1 MRFFHKLAAI
11 AIPAVCLGLSS
22 CGNSFE
28 KTSTQVT
35 DLQTDLAKRM
45 LDCETAD
52 DVSAIV
58 QYIDEATAEIK
69 EITADIKA
77 GKSDLIKEHKEL
89 TGHDMKHLR
98 ELELESKKAG
108 ALFNDGMQH
117 MSKISGANM
126 KPVQDAVMK
135 YGEAAMELGTVVH
148 EIEVEATK

>member
-28 KTSTQVT
+28 KNSNQVT
-35 DLQTDLAKRM
+35 AIETDLAKRM

-77 GKSDLIKEHKEL
+77 GKSDLINEHKEL
-89 TGHDMKHLR
+89 TGHDMEHLR
-98 ELELESKKAG
+98 ELELEGKKAG
-108 ALFNDGMQH
+108 ALFSDGMQH

-126 KPVQDAVMK
+126 KPVQEAVMK
-135 YGEAAMELGTVVH
+135 YGEVARELGTVMN
-148 EIEVEATK
+148 EIVVEATK

>member
-11 AIPAVCLGLSS
+11 VIPAVCLGLSS

-28 KTSTQVT
+28 KTSNQVT
-35 DLQTDLAKRM
+35 AIETDLAKRM

-77 GKSDLIKEHKEL
+77 GKSDLINEYKEL
-89 TGHDMKHLR
+89 TGHDKKHLS
-98 ELELESKKAG
+98 EQEIEETKTVKLLQ
-108 ALFNDGMQH
+108 DGMQH
-117 MSKISGANM
+117 MTKISGANM
-126 KPVQDAVMK
+126 KTVEEAILKYLEAGLELSKVMN
-135 YGEAAMELGTVVH
+135 
-148 EIEVEATK
+148 EIEEEANK